1 MWRRLAL
8 SLMLVFFFATTLLA
22 QSGDGKEVSEIL
34 DKRTAFHW
42 APDCLIWAVHY
53 PDEIVDPW
61 VALEASRRGLSPEE
75 AAQYR
80 ANFIRDLRLDSSEPF
95 LVTIYHFGVKPLEL
109 APFSE
114 RAALLLPSGERVKPF
129 FYEPQFDEPISG
141 VVQGLVFF
149 PKQEREDFE
158 LAITGLGEE
167 ERRFSFKGRPAL
179 EEVPTAK
186 PVIVQLPPLKEPPK
200 EEAQE
205 KPRAPEAPKKAAL
218 EPSPK
223 PEVRPPDEPPVWLVP
238 PSAPVPSKEE
248 QPSPPLTQ
256 PLPSGEEESPTKLPS
271 KEEVVKRFLDAWAA
285 GDAEEM
291 YSLLD
296 EESRKQYP
304 LKVFEE
310 RVMDNSLRWA
320 LKDGYT
326 TEWLAEDK
334 VRVVAV
340 QKLLVMRL
348 LRRVDLSL
356 VRHEEEWKIAW

>member
-1 MWRRLAL
+1 MRRRLAL
-8 SLMLVFFFATTLLA
+8 SLMLVLSFAGTLFA
-22 QSGDGKEVSEIL
+22 QDGDGEKVSEIL
-34 DKRTAFHW
+34 DKWTAFHW

-61 VALEASRRGLSPEE
+61 VALEASRRGLSSEE
-75 AAQYR
+75 AARYR

-95 LVTIYHFGVKPLEL
+95 LVTVYHFGVGPLEF

-114 RAALLLPSGERVKPF
+114 RIALLLPSGERIKPF
-129 FYEPQFDEPISG
+129 FYEPQFDGPISG

-158 LAITGLGEE
+158 LVVSGLGKK
-167 ERRFSFKGRPAL
+167 ERRFSFKGRVAP
-179 EEVPTAK
+179 EEAPTVK
-186 PVIVQLPPLKEPPK
+186 PVIVQLPSLNEMPK
-200 EEAQE
+200 EKTQE
-205 KPRAPEAPKKAAL
+205 KPSAPETPKKAAPK
-218 EPSPK
+218 PSPK
-223 PEVRPPDEPPVWLVP
+223 PEVPPPDEPPVWIVP
-238 PSAPVPSKEE
+238 PSAPIPPKEE
-248 QPSPPLTQ
+248 QPLSPPMQ
-256 PLPSGEEESPTKLPS
+256 PLTSEKKESSTKVPS
-271 KEEVVKRFLDAWAA
+271 KEEVVKRFLEAWAA
-285 GDAEEM
+285 GDTEEM
-291 YSLLD
+291 YSFLD
-296 EESRKQYP
+296 EESKKRYP
-304 LKVFEE
+304 LKTFEE

>member
-1 MWRRLAL
+1 MRRRLAL
-8 SLMLVFFFATTLLA
+8 SLMLVLFSAATLLA
-22 QSGDGKEVSEIL
+22 QSGDGEEVSEIL
-34 DKRTAFHW
+34 DKWTAFHW
-42 APDCLIWAVHY
+42 TPDCLIWAVHY

-61 VALEASRRGLSPEE
+61 VALEASRRGLSSEE
-75 AAQYR
+75 AARYR

-95 LVTIYHFGVKPLEL
+95 LVTIYHFGVKPLEF

-114 RAALLLPSGERVKPF
+114 RLALLLPSGERIKPF
-129 FYEPQFDEPISG
+129 FYEPQFDGPISG

-158 LAITGLGEE
+158 LVVAGLGKE
-167 ERRFSFKGRPAL
+167 ERRFSFKGRTAP

-186 PVIVQLPPLKEPPK
+186 PVIVQLPPLKELPK
-200 EEAQE
+200 EEAQG
-205 KPRAPEAPKKAAL
+205 KPHAPEAPKKAAP

-223 PEVRPPDEPPVWLVP
+223 PETPPPDEPPVWIVP
-238 PSAPVPSKEE
+238 PSAPVPLKKE
-248 QPSPPLTQ
+248 QPSPPQTQ
-256 PLPSGEEESPTKLPS
+256 PLTPEKKELSTELPS

-285 GDAEEM
+285 GDAKSM

-296 EESRKQYP
+296 EESQRRYP